1 VYNTLCFKHFTERLV
16 MNKMNNYV
24 GDELANKVRVL
35 SQALN
40 QAEKIIA
47 KLEEENSNLM
57 DVLMGLASENNK
69 DLVLDSEAVCV

>member
-1 VYNTLCFKHFTERLV
+1 MNTYKERLV

-24 GDELANKVRVL
+24 GDELAHKVKVL

-40 QAEKIIA
+40 QAEKIIE
-47 KLEEENSNLM
+47 KLEEENSSLK

-69 DLVLDSEAVCV
+69 NLVLDSEALCV